1 MKSIKK
7 PLRITGLLFILILLF
22 SLGSCDMFINW
33 FGTSIEGR
41 VDAFDDD
48 LSAGN
53 YSSLYKHFHSDT
65 EDRVEMKNE
74 STTFWNLTSIG
85 PNAGTSR
92 ITNYSSGD
100 TVTGN
105 INNSNGDFSFSMDMK
120 KDGME
125 YYIRTLKI
133 GSSPE
138 IRKLD

>member
-33 FGTSIEGR
+33 FGTSIESR

-53 YSSLYKHFHSDT
+53 YSGLYKHFHSDT
-65 EDRVEMKNE
+65 VDRDNMK
-74 STTFWNLTSIG
+74 TDPTGYWTPTPIY
-85 PNAGTSR
+85 PNGN
-92 ITNYSSGD
+92 INNYSVSGD
-100 TVTGN
+100 TVTGTVW
-105 INNSNGDFSFSMDMK
+105 NGSTYLSFTMDMK

-125 YYIRTLKI
+125 YFIRRLDI
-133 GSSPE
+133 NGSPE
-138 IRKLD
+138 IKKLD